1 MALTVY
7 VICALTSALCSA
19 LLFRGY
25 RASGARLLF
34 WAALC
39 FAGLALNNVL
49 LIVDTRLVVTTDLSL
64 WRTVPSL
71 VGIWL
76 LVYGLVWEVR

>member
-7 VICALTSALCSA
+7 VICALTSALCSV

-39 FAGLALNNVL
+39 FAGLALNNVM
-49 LIVDTRLVVTTDLSL
+49 LIVDTRLVPATDLSF
-64 WRTVPSL
+64 WRTLPAL

>member
-7 VICALTSALCSA
+7 VICALTSALCA
-19 LLFRGY
+19 VLLFRGY
-25 RASGARLLF
+25 RGSGARLLF

-39 FAGLALNNVL
+39 FTGLALNNVL
-49 LIVDTRLVVTTDLSL
+49 LIVDTRLGEIADLSF
-64 WRTVPSL
+64 WRTLPSL